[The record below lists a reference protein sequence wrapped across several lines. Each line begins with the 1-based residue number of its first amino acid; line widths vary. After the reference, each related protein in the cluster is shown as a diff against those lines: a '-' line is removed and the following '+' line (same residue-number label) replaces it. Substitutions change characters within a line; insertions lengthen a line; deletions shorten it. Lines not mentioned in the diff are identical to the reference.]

1 MKHHNSQS
9 PKSLKNLAEKHFKY
23 IQRKKNAIILTI
35 VTKSTC
41 NWVVCS
47 SVTLTTATNFST

>member
-23 IQRKKNAIILTI
+23 IQRKK
-35 VTKSTC
+35 KC
-41 NWVVCS
+41 NYLNYCY
-47 SVTLTTATNFST
+47 